1 MIRPPLSQPW
11 IRPWFLGETTNKP
24 TYPTSMFIVIW
35 TMKEFSE
42 TAVSWSLTSLFST
55 SVVIP
60 ETKSQGGKL
69 SVPRKGRPAI
79 LTSTLATFLCSHP
92 KREGDREAHYYASAY
107 TSYNRGRSHRK
118 TKLNQILQKQ
128 SCILN

>member
-1 MIRPPLSQPW
+1 
-11 IRPWFLGETTNKP
+11 
-24 TYPTSMFIVIW
+24 
-35 TMKEFSE
+35 MKEFSE

-92 KREGDREAHYYASAY
+92 KGKGIERLIITLVPIQATTGGDHTARQ
-107 TSYNRGRSHRK
+107 N
-118 TKLNQILQKQ
+118 
-128 SCILN
+128 